1 MFVLPT
7 SPAPFSELPTDM
19 AAGYSGRLFTSAVS
33 SPTGKHR
40 QTLLTGFMFTIHTFL
55 FFADRIDLSFFM
67 RTHFRR
73 KQACFRPAVCCT
85 P

>member
-7 SPAPFSELPTDM
+7 SPAPISELPTAM
-19 AAGYSGRLFTSAVS
+19 AADYSGRLLTSAVS
-33 SPTGKHR
+33 SPTGKHL
-40 QTLLTGFMFTIHTFL
+40 QTLHTGFTFTIHTFL
-55 FFADRIDLSFFM
+55 FFADRSDLSFFM

-73 KQACFRPAVCCT
+73 KQACFRPAMCCT